1 MKLTLLTLALVFA
14 SLALG
19 ACKHRNKTPV
29 ATPTATYSTGYGA
42 VK

>member
-1 MKLTLLTLALVFA
+1 MKLTLLTLALAFA

-29 ATPTATYSTGYGA
+29 ATPTGSYSTGYGA